1 MISPEVCRIS
11 KHNLNSVHLILS
23 DQILK
28 KIQLLLIVGKMKSGK
43 TQLLKILHSK
53 YKDGPLIN
61 LGLKLS
67 KKFVECVGI
76 DFYEAMD
83 EILGN
88 HSKVYLDNLEILT
101 DPYLNRDSIREL
113 VKLSR
118 KRKVVATLIGEVR
131 DNIVYYQRNMRC
143 ELNNLNN
150 SFVIH
155 IVEEDV

>member
-1 MISPEVCRIS
+1 
-11 KHNLNSVHLILS
+11 
-23 DQILK
+23 
-28 KIQLLLIVGKMKSGK
+28 
-43 TQLLKILHSK
+43 
-53 YKDGPLIN
+53 
-61 LGLKLS
+61 
-67 KKFVECVGI
+67 
-76 DFYEAMD
+76 MD